1 MLFSGFNLDVTEKS
15 YRDKQDPPLSIYAKK
30 ITPLPLYVAH
40 NTIKNTVTK
49 PKHEHARHLGTM
61 SNRSSKALYI
71 RSRRAECSYEL
82 KDASKFAV
90 RTVLSDQHIT
100 PCISK
105 LHFNVL
111 GKPQPGPILLISH
124 YIQIGLQL

>member
-40 NTIKNTVTK
+40 NTVTK

-111 GKPQPGPILLISH
+111 NLNPDQSC
-124 YIQIGLQL
+124 